1 MKEKSIVLITGGAGI
16 IGRLLAERFLKNSF
30 LCILVDIDKINLKN
44 VTEDLQKKFGNE
56 NVESF
61 IADFSDRESVLNII
75 DEIIKKYSFI
85 DILINNAG
93 IVTGKKLLDSSFEE
107 IEKTM
112 NINAISH
119 FWTIKKILP
128 LMLQKNK
135 GHIVTISSAAGIIGV
150 PKLSD
155 YCASKFAAFGID
167 ESLRMELYKEK
178 SKIKTTV
185 VCPYYINTGM
195 FKGVK
200 TRFPFLLP
208 ILEPKKAVDKIY
220 KGIIKG
226 KTRVIFPFLV
236 YFTWILR
243 LFPTKFFDFMA
254 NFLGIHS
261 SMDNFIGKNNIQKK

>member
-1 MKEKSIVLITGGAGI
+1 MQGKKTVLITGGAGI
-16 IGRLLAERFLKNSF
+16 IGRLLCQRFLNDNHR
-30 LCILVDIDKINLKN
+30 CIIVDIDEENLKK
-44 VTEDLQKKFGNE
+44 VVEDFKNKYGEE
-56 NVESF
+56 NIDSYLC
-61 IADFSDRESVLNII
+61 DFSRRDEVIEVMDKILN
-75 DEIIKKYSFI
+75 KYNFI

-93 IVTGKKLLDSSFEE
+93 IVTGKSLLDSSFDE

-112 NINAISH
+112 FVNAVSH

-128 LMLQKNK
+128 LMLAQNK

-167 ESLRMELYKEK
+167 ESLRMELFKIK
-178 SKIKTTV
+178 SKVRTTV

-195 FKGVK
+195 FNGVRTK
-200 TRFPFLLP
+200 FPVLLP
-208 ILEPKKAVDKIY
+208 IYEPEIAVEKIY
-220 KGIIKG
+220 KGIKKG

-236 YFTWILR
+236 YFTWLLR
-243 LFPTKFFDFMA
+243 LFPTSFFDLIA

-261 SMDNFIGKNNIQKK
+261 SMDNFVGKKNK

>member
-1 MKEKSIVLITGGAGI
+1 MEEKIKVLITGGAGV
-16 IGRLLAERFLKNSF
+16 IGRLLAQRFLQDNAI
-30 LCILVDIDKINLKN
+30 CILLDIDENSLTKVVNDYKSR
-44 VTEDLQKKFGNE
+44 FGNDS
-56 NVESF
+56 VDGF
-61 IADFSDRESVLNII
+61 LADFSNRENVLSTM
-75 DEIIKKYSFI
+75 DKVLQKYHFI

-93 IVTGKKLLDSSFEE
+93 IVTGKNLLDSTFDE

-112 NINAISH
+112 TVNATSH

-128 LMLQKNK
+128 LMLEKNK

-167 ESLRMELYKEK
+167 ESLRMELHKNK

-208 ILEPKKAVDKIY
+208 ILEPEKAVDKIY
-220 KGIIKG
+220 KGIIKK

-236 YFTWILR
+236 YFTWLLR
-243 LFPTKFFDFMA
+243 LLPTTFFDWTA

-261 SMDNFIGKNNIQKK
+261 SMDNFVGKK

>member
-1 MKEKSIVLITGGAGI
+1 MENFNVLITGGAGVL
-16 IGRLLAERFLKNSF
+16 GRLLAERFLKDGAN
-30 LCILVDIDKINLKN
+30 CILIDKDEVNLNNLVEEYRKR
-44 VTEDLQKKFGNE
+44 FGFDK
-56 NVESF
+56 VEGF
-61 IADFSDRESVLNII
+61 IADFSNRENVINII
-75 DEIIKKYSFI
+75 DKVLEKYKFI
-85 DILINNAG
+85 DVLINNAG
-93 IVTGKKLLDSSFEE
+93 IVTGKTLLNSSFDE

-112 NINAISH
+112 TVNAISH

-128 LMLQKNK
+128 LMIEKNK

-167 ESLRMELYKEK
+167 ESLRMELYKNK

-200 TRFPFLLP
+200 TRFPLLLP
-208 ILEPKKAVDKIY
+208 ILEPEKAVDKIY

-236 YFTWILR
+236 YFTWLLR
-243 LFPTKFFDFMA
+243 LFPTRFFDFMA

-261 SMDNFIGKNNIQKK
+261 SMDNFIGRR

>member
-1 MKEKSIVLITGGAGI
+1 MENNVNVLITGGAGVL
-16 IGRLLAERFLKNSF
+16 GSLLADRFLRDNAN
-30 LCILVDIDKINLKN
+30 CILIDIDKSNLEKIVSN
-44 VTEDLQKKFGNE
+44 LSIKYGKEKIEG
-56 NVESF
+56 F
-61 IADFSDRESVLNII
+61 IADFSNRESVISTIDNII
-75 DEIIKKYSFI
+75 SKYGFI
-85 DILINNAG
+85 DILVNNAG
-93 IVTGKKLLDSSFEE
+93 IVTGKSMMDSSFEE

-112 NINAISH
+112 TVNAISH

-128 LMLQKNK
+128 LMQNRNK

-167 ESLRMELYKEK
+167 ESLRMELYKSK

-208 ILEPKKAVDKIY
+208 ILEPEKAVTIIY
-220 KGIIKG
+220 KGIKKQ
-226 KTRVIFPFLV
+226 KTRVIFPILV
-236 YFTWILR
+236 YFTWLLR
-243 LFPTKFFDFMA
+243 LFPTNFFDFTA
-254 NFLGIHS
+254 NFLGIHT
-261 SMDNFIGKNNIQKK
+261 SMDNFKGRNR